1 MKEKIVVPK
10 FNSKELNQF
19 MQEKFPGKQYRKM
32 IFIPWAEARENDCYK
47 NVERYIEIY
56 GGNIVYGWSVWL
68 WPKAFVEA
76 YHHAVW
82 LSPKGKLKDISPDS
96 TSHEKERIFIED
108 NNATFDD
115 SMERYPKVRLALCS
129 DPLITDFF
137 NVCDEFDK
145 KSMEESPGFFEKFT
159 PSPELVSLEYQKNSL
174 LLSLANKY

>member
-1 MKEKIVVPK
+1 MR
-10 FNSKELNQF
+10 
-19 MQEKFPGKQYRKM
+19 EKFPWKQYRKM
-32 IFIPWAEARENDCYK
+32 IFMPWSEARENDCYK

-82 LSPKGKLKDISPDS
+82 LSPAGKLKDISPDS

-115 SMERYPKVRLALCS
+115 TMERYPKVRLLLND
-129 DPLITDFF
+129 DPLITDLF
-137 NVCDEFDK
+137 NVCDELDK
-145 KSMEESPGFFEKFT
+145 KMMEESPVYSAPFN
-159 PSPELVSLEYQKNSL
+159 PSPELENLQQIKNML
-174 LLSLANKY
+174 LIFLAKKY